1 MRSSKL
7 STPLVQSAGSAPGR
21 AVLQGWGL
29 GREEVDEA
37 QERLSDLAAAYGS
50 DDDSSSGDS
59 AGVGD

>member
-1 MRSSKL
+1 MS
-7 STPLVQSAGSAPGR
+7 SAGSAAGR

-37 QERLSDLAAAYGS
+37 QERLLDLAAAYGS